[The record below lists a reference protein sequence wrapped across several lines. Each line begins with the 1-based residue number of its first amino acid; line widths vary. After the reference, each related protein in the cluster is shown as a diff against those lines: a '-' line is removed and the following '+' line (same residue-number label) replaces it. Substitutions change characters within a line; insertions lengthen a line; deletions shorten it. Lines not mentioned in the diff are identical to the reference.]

1 MPIQV
6 QSSTP
11 ANCAELLAV
20 PENKHNTGVGSN
32 TGTNLPVSHIQKYHQ
47 SSMSF
52 GNEPFQYAISSA
64 QTQQLSMNCGY
75 PFSYS
80 STYICKKNIFSY
92 LKIILFF
99 FFS

>member
-6 QSSTP
+6 TSSTSS
-11 ANCAELLAV
+11 NCVELLA
-20 PENKHNTGVGSN
+20 PEKKHNTGGGSN
-32 TGTNLPVSHIQKYHQ
+32 TGTNLPVSQIQKYHQ
-47 SSMSF
+47 SSMAF

-80 STYICKKNIFSY
+80 SNNKKINNFFY
-92 LKIILFF
+92 LKIMLFF